1 MKKGDVVK
9 MFLKQRLMML
19 ALYLFL
25 AIILGVAFYP
35 DYYSTLLWAIP
46 LLGFVLALALQIM
59 INKQKKAHS
68 RE

>member
-1 MKKGDVVK
+1 
-9 MFLKQRLMML
+9 MFLKKRLMML

-35 DYYSTLLWAIP
+35 EYYSTLLWVIP
-46 LLGFVLALALQIM
+46 LLGFVLALVLQVM
-59 INKQKKAHS
+59 ISKEKKAHS